1 MKFVDFI
8 KSNAFLLL
16 GTLSTASLLSIS
28 FSLRSLLPVAEWAE
42 LQKDCIE
49 RTIAFEGLPD
59 RVWSCNGGGD

>member
-1 MKFVDFI
+1 M
-8 KSNAFLLL
+8 L